1 MMPITENLA
10 QRWAGYLNR
19 KAARHAVRGSKITVF
34 NSQPEPLTIGSQ
46 ARGQQL
52 ATGILIFD
60 GHMIHKPD
68 VDLWAIAAPT
78 TGFSDECHGFA
89 WLDDLAA
96 FGDAS
101 ARQCAQNWLA
111 GWIERYGDG
120 QGPGWTPDLTGR
132 RLIRWI
138 NHAVFVLHSRDEAT
152 AEQFYRSLAHQTVFL
167 SRRWQA
173 AKPGLPRFEALTGLI
188 CAGLSLEGMQEH
200 APPAVAA
207 LAHECAARIDP
218 QGGIPSRN
226 PEELLEVF
234 TLLTWAA
241 EAISASDMTL
251 DPAHREAIERIAP
264 TLRAL
269 RHCDGGLAR
278 FHGGEHGLEGRLD
291 NALASSGVKARPHE
305 GLAMGY
311 ARLSTGRISVIIDAA
326 PPPSGKDSRMAHAST
341 LAFELTSGRRP
352 LIVNSGSGVQFGPE
366 WRKLGR
372 ATPSH
377 STLVLDGISSAELKD
392 QSDEKARLTDAPEN
406 VPVELS
412 QTPEGQRFEGAHEG
426 YEADFGLTHVRKLE
440 LSSDSRSLTGEDM
453 LVTLSKRLERQ
464 FDRAQKAAGI
474 AGIPFDI
481 RFHLHPDVDAVVD
494 MGGMAI
500 SIALKSGELWIFR
513 GDGKTKIAI
522 ESAFY
527 LEKSRVKPRAAK
539 QIVLS
544 GATMGYATRIR
555 WSLAKAQDTPVGIRD
570 LERDAMEPVINT

>member
-1 MMPITENLA
+1 MPITDRLT

-19 KAARHAVRGSKITVF
+19 KAARRAVRGRNDTVF
-34 NSQPEPLTIGSQ
+34 TSRPEPLTIGSQ

-68 VDLWAIAAPT
+68 VDLWSIAAPT

-96 FGDAS
+96 FGDKHA
-101 ARQCAQNWLA
+101 QLCAQNWLA
-111 GWIERYGDG
+111 GWVERYGDG
-120 QGPGWTPDLTGR
+120 SGPGWTPDLTGR

-138 NHAVFVLHSRDEAT
+138 NHAFFVLQGRDEAT
-152 AEQFYRSLAHQTVFL
+152 EDQFYLSLVHQTEFL

-188 CAGLSLEGMQEH
+188 YAGLSLEGMQEH
-200 APPAVAA
+200 APPAVTA
-207 LAHECAARIDP
+207 LAHECATRIDP

-251 DPAHREAIERIAP
+251 DPAHRAATQRIAP

-269 RHCDGGLAR
+269 RHSDGGLAR
-278 FHGGEHGLEGRLD
+278 FHGGGHGLEGRLD

-311 ARLSTGRISVIIDAA
+311 ARLNAGRVSVIIDAA

-392 QSDEKARLTDAPEN
+392 QTDEKARLTDAPEN

-440 LSSDSRSLTGEDM
+440 LSSDGRSLTGEDM
-453 LVTLSKRLERQ
+453 LVTLSRRLERQ
-464 FDRAQKAAGI
+464 FDKAQKAAGI
-474 AGIPFDI
+474 AGIPYDI
-481 RFHLHPDVDAVVD
+481 RFHLHPDVEATVD
-494 MGGMAI
+494 MGGTAV
-500 SIALKSGELWIFR
+500 SIALKSGELWVFR
-513 GDGKTKIAI
+513 GDGKTKISI
-522 ESAFY
+522 DSAFY
-527 LEKSRVKPRAAK
+527 LEKSRVKPRATK

-544 GATMGYATRIR
+544 GTVMGYATRIR

>member
-1 MMPITENLA
+1 MPITDRLT
-10 QRWAGYLNR
+10 QSWARYLNR
-19 KAARHAVRGSKITVF
+19 KAARRAVRGRGDTVF
-34 NSQPEPLTIGSQ
+34 TSRPEPLTIGSQ

-52 ATGILIFD
+52 ASGILIFD
-60 GHMIHKPD
+60 GHLIHKPD
-68 VDLWAIAAPT
+68 VNIWNIAAPT

-96 FGDAS
+96 FGDKHA
-101 ARQCAQNWLA
+101 QLCAQNWLV
-111 GWIERYGDG
+111 GWVERYGDG
-120 QGPGWTPDLTGR
+120 SGPGWTPDLTGR

-138 NHAVFVLHSRDEAT
+138 NHAFFVLQGRDEAM
-152 AEQFYRSLAHQTVFL
+152 EDQFYLSLVHQTEFL

-188 CAGLSLEGMQEH
+188 YAGLSLEGMQDY
-200 APPAVAA
+200 APPAVTA
-207 LAHECAARIDP
+207 LAKECAARIDP

-241 EAISASDMTL
+241 EAISGSDMGL
-251 DPAHREAIERIAP
+251 EPAHREAIERIAP

-269 RHCDGGLAR
+269 RHSDGGLAR

-311 ARLSTGRISVIIDAA
+311 ARLSTGRVSVIIDAA
-326 PPPSGKDSRMAHAST
+326 PPPRGKDSRMAHAST

-352 LIVNSGSGVQFGPE
+352 LIVNSGSGIQFGPE

-440 LSSDSRSLTGEDM
+440 LSSDGRSLTGEDM
-453 LVTLSKRLERQ
+453 LITLSKRLERQ
-464 FDRAQKAAGI
+464 FDKAQKAAGL
-474 AGIPFDI
+474 ADIPYDI
-481 RFHLHPDVDAVVD
+481 RFHLHPDVEAVTD
-494 MGGMAI
+494 MGEMAI
-500 SIALKSGELWIFR
+500 SITLKSGELWIFR
-513 GDGKTKIAI
+513 GDDKTKISI

-527 LEKSRVKPRAAK
+527 LEKSQVKPRATK

-544 GATMGYATRIR
+544 GRVMGYATRIR